1 MLVSKNNNQK
11 TSASIKRPKEKKD
24 FTDGDKHPNL
34 NFAKLINVMH
44 QPRPSGRQAKVPTV
58 TLSAGAGMVQ
68 TFCQE
73 SRCSTTLWGKKKKE
87 KIIIGAFS

>member
-1 MLVSKNNNQK
+1 
-11 TSASIKRPKEKKD
+11 
-24 FTDGDKHPNL
+24 
-34 NFAKLINVMH
+34 MH

-73 SRCSTTLWGKKKKE
+73 SRCSTTLWGKKRKE
-87 KIIIGAFS
+87 KIVIGAFSLAPLKVNLLKFKVQNALKCHYFFGSLWSI